1 MSLYTGTPTGDLLLR
16 LLFSGTCGVFLY
28 LISGEKAVRDYSGST
43 AYVIKTLSVYW
54 IILGLLGCLSVLPAF
69 FIDDTEFY
77 SDWYF
82 RLITNIFFYLSV
94 GLFEELLFRAIIN
107 DALIYQFRNVKHIF
121 LISGILTSFVFGFA
135 HVFQVFLVGDVDSG
149 IEAAQA
155 VMKIISTAVFGLNP
169 LVMYWKTRN
178 IWACAVVH
186 GGFDFFSSISTSIIV
201 SENPESYVN
210 ASGGMGLVI
219 AYAIQT
225 LIEFIV
231 FIVVWNKI
239 GKKIDFEKLREEW

>member
-1 MSLYTGTPTGDLLLR
+1 M
-16 LLFSGTCGVFLY
+16 
-28 LISGEKAVRDYSGST
+28 
-43 AYVIKTLSVYW
+43 
-54 IILGLLGCLSVLPAF
+54 
-69 FIDDTEFY
+69 
-77 SDWYF
+77 
-82 RLITNIFFYLSV
+82 
-94 GLFEELLFRAIIN
+94 
-107 DALIYQFRNVKHIF
+107 
-121 LISGILTSFVFGFA
+121 TSFLFGFA

-149 IEAAQA
+149 LEVAQA
-155 VMKIISTAVFGLNP
+155 VMKTISSAVFGLNL

-225 LIEFIV
+225 LIELIV